1 MFSSI
6 FIARPKTSFVISIVL
21 TIMGV
26 IGYLTLPVE
35 QFPDITPPVVTVS
48 ANYTGANSETVE
60 NTVAAPIATSSTPT
74 RKMAGRCKLR

>member
-26 IGYLTLPVE
+26 IGYVALPVE
-35 QFPDITPPVVTVS
+35 QFPEITPPVVTVA

-60 NTVAAPIATSSTPT
+60 NTVAAPIEAQVNGVDD
-74 RKMAGRCKLR
+74 MI